1 MNYAWANPLTGLR
14 EQTEQSTTERM
25 LAEAKWR
32 VWNELQELNC
42 PWCEAGNPR
51 VESSINPGLGIY
63 VHTDTSIGRV
73 VCRAGSS
80 ADGQDECRIY
90 AQDPIGSVS
99 LNGPAIDFDRA
110 NAVPKDSQ
118 FAWTDPESGKRM
130 VAPLFSKESAGIV
143 DQLKAMQSKG
153 EHTPDVIVYATW
165 VEYLVKRSDPMPPMP
180 AEEFGNP
187 VDSMPDNTQ
196 RSNRDAISEGR
207 AKLEQI
213 AELDDQTTIAKIT
226 AWALLDIAEG
236 LRKLGRTDSRESP
249 DAFEAESGQ
258 N

>member
-1 MNYAWANPLTGLR
+1 M
-14 EQTEQSTTERM
+14 
-25 LAEAKWR
+25 K
-32 VWNELQELNC
+32 C

-90 AQDPIGSVS
+90 AQEPIGSVS
-99 LNGPAIDFDRA
+99 LNGPAIDFDKA
-110 NAVPKDSQ
+110 NVVPKDSQ
-118 FAWTDPESGKRM
+118 FAWTDPESGRRI

-143 DQLKAMQSKG
+143 EQLKAMQSKG

-180 AEEFGNP
+180 VEEFGNP
-187 VDSMPDNTQ
+187 VDSIPDNAQ

-207 AKLEQI
+207 AKLQEI

-226 AWALLDIAEG
+226 AWALLDIAES
-236 LRKLGRTDSRESP
+236 LRMIRPQSDEEFQEMHERIAGYSLSAGEGTEGARQK
-249 DAFEAESGQ
+249 
-258 N
+258 